1 MITTDR
7 LILRAWQESDA
18 DALYRYAKDPAVGPI
33 AGWNPHQSV
42 EESREIIRTVFAAPE
57 TYAVCLRESGKPIG
71 CIGLQTGAA
80 ANLPLA
86 LREAEL
92 GYWLGAAHWG
102 CGYTPEAAQAL
113 IAHAFR
119 TLQLNTLWCCC
130 NDINS
135 QSKRVMEKCGFTHV
149 RTEER
154 PAFTQDAD
162 GWTFTGETRLE
173 YIARLSRE
181 EWTRQRSE

>member
-57 TYAVCLRESGKPIG
+57 TYAVCLRESGEPIG
-71 CIGLQTGAA
+71 CVGLQTGDA

-86 LREAEL
+86 FREAEL
-92 GYWLGAAHWG
+92 GYWLGVPHWG
-102 CGYTPEAAQAL
+102 KGYIPEACRAL
-113 IAHAFR
+113 IAHAF
-119 TLQLNTLWCCC
+119 TELHYDALWCCC
-130 NDINS
+130 ND
-135 QSKRVMEKCGFTHV
+135 
-149 RTEER
+149 
-154 PAFTQDAD
+154 
-162 GWTFTGETRLE
+162 
-173 YIARLSRE
+173 ARAVPFNTNLV
-181 EWTRQRSE
+181 